1 MLRRL
6 AGAAVPIVVTL
17 WMCATAGAGGLAGL
31 WLDVPFVEQQ
41 KNGCGPAS
49 IAMVMQYWE
58 QHQGQ
63 SVRPEAEPSQ
73 IFRSLYS
80 EPAHGIYASA
90 MERYFQ
96 QNGYRA
102 FAFAGKWTDV
112 ESELQKGRPLIAALK
127 SSSGPALHYV
137 VVVGLDARQQLVLVN
152 DPAQRKLLQEDAS
165 RFEREW
171 KAAGHWLLLAV
182 PDTSAH

>member
-17 WMCATAGAGGLAGL
+17 WMYATAGAGGLAGL

-41 KNGCGPAS
+41 KNGCGAAS

-127 SSSGPALHYV
+127 SGSGPSRHYV

-182 PDTSAH
+182 PETSAH